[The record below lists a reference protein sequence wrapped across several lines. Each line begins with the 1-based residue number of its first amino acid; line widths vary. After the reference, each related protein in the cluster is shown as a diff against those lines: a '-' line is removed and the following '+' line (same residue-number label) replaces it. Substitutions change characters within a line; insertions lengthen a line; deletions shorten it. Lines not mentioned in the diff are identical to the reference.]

1 MKAFFQKFFSFF
13 LAIFM
18 FFSGL
23 FGGNNGSGGGSETP
37 TPAPETPTVTEGS
50 IVYGSDKTRQS
61 LDLVLPEQTGET
73 GLLLFIHGGGWIS
86 GDKAI
91 YKDLAATWAKGGI
104 AAATMN
110 YRYLSDTVHM
120 NDLLDDIQ
128 AALAKIKETAAAA
141 GHPVTKVVLAGMSA
155 GAHLSLL
162 YAYARKDS
170 APIPPTAVV
179 SYSGPSDLTR
189 ADFLEEN
196 SLGDLNAMLG
206 LMQKASGVA
215 ITAEDY
221 TNKTGAYDAFMAA
234 LRSVSPIS
242 YANASAVPTLFAH
255 GEQDTIVP
263 FAGVKVLSDT
273 LTAAGVKND
282 LVSYPNSG
290 HDLADDPDSAA
301 QLNTLAMQYVQ
312 DYLK

>member
-1 MKAFFQKFFSFF
+1 MKAFFQKFFSLLMSFF
-13 LAIFM
+13 LLFA
-18 FFSGL
+18 GL
-23 FGGNNGSGGGSETP
+23 FQSGSGGEQK
-37 TPAPETPTVTEGS
+37 PTVTNTPVKS
-50 IVYGSDKTRQS
+50 FQNLAYGSDTSRQI
-61 LDLVLPEQTGET
+61 LDLELPETDGKT
-73 GLLLFIHGGGWIS
+73 GLVLFIHGGAWIFGGKDVYKGNLSLWKKS
-86 GDKAI
+86 G
-91 YKDLAATWAKGGI
+91 Y

-110 YRYLSDTVHM
+110 YRFISDTVHM
-120 NDLLDDIQ
+120 NDELDDIG

-141 GHPVTKVVLAGMSA
+141 GYTVNKVILAGMSA

-162 YAYARKDS
+162 YAYARKSS
-170 APIPPTAVV
+170 APITPTAVV

>member
-1 MKAFFQKFFSFF
+1 MSAFFQKIISFFMSFF
-13 LAIFM
+13 LLLAGL
-18 FFSGL
+18 FSG
-23 FGGNNGSGGGSETP
+23 GSGGGNVTP
-37 TPAPETPTVTEGS
+37 TPAPETPAVTDGS

-73 GLLLFIHGGGWIS
+73 GLILFIHGGAWIY

-91 YKDLAATWAKGGI
+91 YKDVAAQWAKGGY
-104 AAATMN
+104 AAATVN

-120 NDLLDDIQ
+120 NDLLDDID

-141 GHPVTKVVLAGMSA
+141 GYTVNKVMLAGMSA

-162 YAYARKDS
+162 YAYARKSS
-170 APIPPTAVV
+170 APITPAAVV
-179 SYSGPSDLTR
+179 SYCGPSDLTR

-206 LMQKASGVA
+206 LMQKAGGVA
-215 ITAEDY
+215 ITAADY
-221 TNKTGAYDAFMAA
+221 TNKTGTYDAFMAA
-234 LRSVSPIS
+234 LRAVSPIT
-242 YANASAVPTLFAH
+242 YASEGVPTLFAH

-263 FAGVKVLSDT
+263 FAGVKALSDA

-282 LVSYPNSG
+282 FVSYPNSG
-290 HDLADDPDSAA
+290 HDLDKDPDSA
-301 QLNTLAMQYVQ
+301 NRVYELAVQYAAA
-312 DYLK
+312 YLK

>member
-1 MKAFFQKFFSFF
+1 MSSIFQKIISFF
-13 LAIFM
+13 LS
-18 FFSGL
+18 FFLLFAGL
-23 FGGNNGSGGGSETP
+23 FHGGSNNK
-37 TPAPETPTVTEGS
+37 PAPAEPEAPVSGVQTL
-50 IVYGSDKTRQS
+50 VYGADKTRQS
-61 LDLVLPEQTGET
+61 LDLVLPEQTGAT
-73 GLLLFIHGGGWIS
+73 GLLLFIHGGAWIS

-91 YKDLAATWAKGGI
+91 YKDLAAQWAKGGI

-120 NDLLDDIQ
+120 NDLLDDVQ

-170 APIPPTAVV
+170 APVPPSAVV

-189 ADFLEEN
+189 ADFLEQN

-215 ITAEDY
+215 ITAAEY
-221 TNKTGAYDAFMAA
+221 TNKTGNYDAFMRA
-234 LRSVSPIS
+234 LRSVSPIT

-263 FAGVKVLSDT
+263 FAGVKALSDT

-282 LVSYPNSG
+282 LVAYPNSG
-290 HDLADDPDSAA
+290 HDLANDPDSAS
-301 QLNTLAMQYVQ
+301 QLNTLVMQYAES
-312 DYLK
+312 YLK